1 MNNIDIHTLQTQ
13 PEGQQFDRKSFRIE
27 AKSLAVIAVAFANAD
42 GGDIAIGIEDNGRIT
57 GINGNDAHLNELLR
71 VPFDFCVPSIQ
82 ADVKFLDCNDVNGN
96 PNRVM
101 VMHIEPSMKVHSN
114 QSDEAFYRVG
124 DKSKKLNF
132 EMRMQLFYAKG
143 GRYYEDEPVYGA
155 TIDDIDL
162 NVVAEY
168 CHKIGFDK
176 DAATYLRTN
185 KGYITTVNGVEKVS
199 GAAILLFGKDPQKFF
214 QRARIRIVRYSGDEE
229 RFGREMNVIKDVWF
243 EGRILEMTQKAID
256 FVETQIKEYTFL
268 GEDARFVT
276 IPQYPPF
283 CWTELIVNAVAHRD
297 YSILGS
303 DIMVKIFDHHYI
315 VESPGILPGMV
326 RIDNIRQMHFSRNP
340 KIVQYM
346 QQYKLVKEF
355 GEGVDRMFREMEQAG
370 NPAPEYKQIE
380 FMVKVRLNSNVKE
393 QGSQTSSQ
401 RGSQTSSQ
409 RGSQRDLRTTSGR
422 ILNLLKQN
430 PLITRER
437 ISVEIGIS
445 DRMVAKYLKDFQEK
459 GVLER
464 VGGKFGG
471 QWVINDV
478 ENNTFVGSSQSGPE
492 SGPENSQSGPESGPE
507 NSQRGPES
515 GPETQKVDCKS
526 GPENTA
532 EKILELIRQDKFITS
547 REIATKLG
555 MARSGISKHLR
566 NLQEIGVLRHIGF
579 NKGGHWEV
587 II

>member
-13 PEGQQFDRKSFRIE
+13 SEGQQFDRKSFRIE

-71 VPFDFCVPSIQ
+71 VPFDFCVPSVQ

-162 NVVAEY
+162 DFVSEY

-176 DAATYLRTN
+176 DADTYLRTN

-256 FVETQIKEYTFL
+256 FVETQIKEYTYL

-276 IPQYPPF
+276 IPQYPQF

-297 YSILGS
+297 YSILGT

-340 KIVQYM
+340 KIVQYL

-355 GEGVDRMFREMEQAG
+355 GEGVDRMFREMEQSG

-409 RGSQRDLRTTSGR
+409 RDSRTTSGR

-430 PLITRER
+430 PLITREQM
-437 ISVEIGIS
+437 SVEIGIS
-445 DRMVAKYLKDFQEK
+445 DRMIAKYLKEFQKK
-459 GVLER
+459 GILKR

-478 ENNTFVGSSQSGPE
+478 ENNTFVGSL
-492 SGPENSQSGPESGPE
+492 QSGPESGPE

-532 EKILELIRQDKFITS
+532 EKILELIRQDQFITS

-566 NLQEIGVLRHIGF
+566 NLQEMGVLRHIGF

>member
-1 MNNIDIHTLQTQ
+1 MITLNNIDIHTLQTQ

-27 AKSLAVIAVAFANAD
+27 AKALAVIAVAFANAD
-42 GGDIAIGIEDNGRIT
+42 GGDIAIGIEDNGRIS

-71 VPFDFCVPSIQ
+71 VPFDFCVPSVQ

-162 NVVAEY
+162 DFVSEY

-176 DAATYLRTN
+176 DADTYLRTN

-256 FVETQIKEYTFL
+256 FVETQIKEYTYL

-276 IPQYPPF
+276 IPQYPQF

-297 YSILGS
+297 YSILGT

-340 KIVQYM
+340 KIVQYL

-355 GEGVDRMFREMEQAG
+355 GEGVDRMFREMEQSG

-409 RGSQRDLRTTSGR
+409 RNSRTTSGR
-422 ILNLLKQN
+422 ILNLLKQY
-430 PLITRER
+430 PLITREQM
-437 ISVEIGIS
+437 SVEIGIS
-445 DRMVAKYLKDFQEK
+445 DRMIAKYLKDFQEK
-459 GVLER
+459 GILKR

-507 NSQRGPES
+507 
-515 GPETQKVDCKS
+515 TQKVDCKS

-532 EKILELIRQDKFITS
+532 EKILELIRQDQFITS

-566 NLQEIGVLRHIGF
+566 NLQEMGVLRHIGF
-579 NKGGHWEV
+579 NKGGYWEV

>member
-1 MNNIDIHTLQTQ
+1 MNTIDIQTLQTQ

-42 GGDIAIGIEDNGRIT
+42 GGDIAIGIEDDGRIT
-57 GINGNDAHLNELLR
+57 GINGNDMHLNELLR

-162 NVVAEY
+162 DFVSEY

-176 DAATYLRTN
+176 DADTYLRTN

-256 FVETQIKEYTFL
+256 FVETQIKEYTYL

-276 IPQYPPF
+276 IPQYPQF

-297 YSILGS
+297 YSILGT

-340 KIVQYM
+340 KIVQYL

-355 GEGVDRMFREMEQAG
+355 GEGVDRMFREMEQSG

-401 RGSQTSSQ
+401 RGSQRNS
-409 RGSQRDLRTTSGR
+409 RTTSGR

-430 PLITRER
+430 SLITREQM
-437 ISVEIGIS
+437 SVEIGIS
-445 DRMVAKYLKDFQEK
+445 DRMIAKYLKDFQEK
-459 GVLER
+459 GILKR

-492 SGPENSQSGPESGPE
+492 SGPGNSQRGPESGPG
-507 NSQRGPES
+507 NSRSGPES

-532 EKILELIRQDKFITS
+532 EKILELIRQDQFITS
-547 REIATKLG
+547 REIAIKLG

-566 NLQEIGVLRHIGF
+566 NLQEMGVLRHIGF
-579 NKGGHWEV
+579 NKGGRWEV

>member
-1 MNNIDIHTLQTQ
+1 
-13 PEGQQFDRKSFRIE
+13 
-27 AKSLAVIAVAFANAD
+27 
-42 GGDIAIGIEDNGRIT
+42 
-57 GINGNDAHLNELLR
+57 
-71 VPFDFCVPSIQ
+71 
-82 ADVKFLDCNDVNGN
+82 
-96 PNRVM
+96 
-101 VMHIEPSMKVHSN
+101 
-114 QSDEAFYRVG
+114 
-124 DKSKKLNF
+124 
-132 EMRMQLFYAKG
+132 
-143 GRYYEDEPVYGA
+143 
-155 TIDDIDL
+155 
-162 NVVAEY
+162 
-168 CHKIGFDK
+168 
-176 DAATYLRTN
+176 
-185 KGYITTVNGVEKVS
+185 
-199 GAAILLFGKDPQKFF
+199 
-214 QRARIRIVRYSGDEE
+214 
-229 RFGREMNVIKDVWF
+229 
-243 EGRILEMTQKAID
+243 
-256 FVETQIKEYTFL
+256 
-268 GEDARFVT
+268 
-276 IPQYPPF
+276 
-283 CWTELIVNAVAHRD
+283 
-297 YSILGS
+297 
-303 DIMVKIFDHHYI
+303 
-315 VESPGILPGMV
+315 
-326 RIDNIRQMHFSRNP
+326 
-340 KIVQYM
+340 M

-409 RGSQRDLRTTSGR
+409 RGSQRSSQRDLRTTSGR

-445 DRMVAKYLKDFQEK
+445 DRMVAKYLKDFQGK

-478 ENNTFVGSSQSGPE
+478 ENNTFVGSSQSRPE
-492 SGPENSQSGPESGPE
+492 NLKSGPETDQKG
-507 NSQRGPES
+507 GPES

-532 EKILELIRQDKFITS
+532 EKILELIRQDQFITS

-566 NLQEIGVLRHIGF
+566 NLQEMGVLRHIGF

>member
-1 MNNIDIHTLQTQ
+1 MKTIDIQTLQTQ

-27 AKSLAVIAVAFANAD
+27 AKTLAVIAVAFANAD

-57 GINGNDAHLNELLR
+57 GINGNDVHLNELLR
-71 VPFDFCVPSIQ
+71 VPFDFCVPSVQ

-162 NVVAEY
+162 DFVSEY

-256 FVETQIKEYTFL
+256 FVETQIKEYTYL

-276 IPQYPPF
+276 IPQYPQF

-297 YSILGS
+297 YSILGT

-340 KIVQYM
+340 KIVQYL

-355 GEGVDRMFREMEQAG
+355 GEGVDRMFREMEQSG

-409 RGSQRDLRTTSGR
+409 RDSRTTSGR

-430 PLITRER
+430 SLITREQM
-437 ISVEIGIS
+437 SVEIGIS
-445 DRMVAKYLKDFQEK
+445 DRMIAKYLKDFQEK
-459 GVLER
+459 GILKR
-464 VGGKFGG
+464 LGGKFGG

-492 SGPENSQSGPESGPE
+492 SEPENSQ
-507 NSQRGPES
+507 S

-532 EKILELIRQDKFITS
+532 EKILELIRQDQFITS

-566 NLQEIGVLRHIGF
+566 NLQEMGVLRHIGF

-587 II
+587 IM

>member
-1 MNNIDIHTLQTQ
+1 MKTIDIQTLQTQ
-13 PEGQQFDRKSFRIE
+13 SEGQQFDRKSFRIE

-71 VPFDFCVPSIQ
+71 VPFDFCVPSVQ

-162 NVVAEY
+162 DFVSEY

-256 FVETQIKEYTFL
+256 FVETQIKEYTYL

-276 IPQYPPF
+276 IPQYPQF

-297 YSILGS
+297 YSILGT

-340 KIVQYM
+340 KIVQYL

-355 GEGVDRMFREMEQAG
+355 GEGVDRMFREMEQSG

-409 RGSQRDLRTTSGR
+409 RDSRTTSGR

-430 PLITRER
+430 SLITREQM
-437 ISVEIGIS
+437 SVEIGIS
-445 DRMVAKYLKDFQEK
+445 DRMIAKYLKDFQEK
-459 GVLER
+459 GILKR
-464 VGGKFGG
+464 LGGKFGG

-478 ENNTFVGSSQSGPE
+478 GNNTFVGNSQSGPE
-492 SGPENSQSGPESGPE
+492 SGPENSQSGPE
-507 NSQRGPES
+507 
-515 GPETQKVDCKS
+515 TQKVDCKSEKVDCKS

-532 EKILELIRQDKFITS
+532 EKILELIRQDQFITS

-566 NLQEIGVLRHIGF
+566 NLQEMGVLRHIGF

>member
-1 MNNIDIHTLQTQ
+1 MKTIDIQTLQTQ

-27 AKSLAVIAVAFANAD
+27 AKTLAVIAVAFANAD

-57 GINGNDAHLNELLR
+57 GINGNDVHLNELLR

-162 NVVAEY
+162 DFVSEY

-256 FVETQIKEYTFL
+256 FVETQIKEYTYL

-276 IPQYPPF
+276 IPQYPQF

-297 YSILGS
+297 YSILGT

-340 KIVQYM
+340 KIVQYL

-355 GEGVDRMFREMEQAG
+355 GEGVDRMFREMEQSG

-409 RGSQRDLRTTSGR
+409 RDSRTTSGR

-430 PLITRER
+430 SLITREQM
-437 ISVEIGIS
+437 SVEIGIS
-445 DRMVAKYLKDFQEK
+445 DRMIAKYLKDFQEK
-459 GVLER
+459 GILKR

-478 ENNTFVGSSQSGPE
+478 GNNTFVGNSQSGPE
-492 SGPENSQSGPESGPE
+492 SGPENSQSGPE
-507 NSQRGPES
+507 
-515 GPETQKVDCKS
+515 TQKVDCKS
-526 GPENTA
+526 EKVDCKSGLENTA
-532 EKILELIRQDKFITS
+532 EKILELIRQDQFITS
-547 REIATKLG
+547 REIAIKLG

-566 NLQEIGVLRHIGF
+566 NLQEMGVLRHIGF

>member
-1 MNNIDIHTLQTQ
+1 
-13 PEGQQFDRKSFRIE
+13 
-27 AKSLAVIAVAFANAD
+27 
-42 GGDIAIGIEDNGRIT
+42 
-57 GINGNDAHLNELLR
+57 
-71 VPFDFCVPSIQ
+71 
-82 ADVKFLDCNDVNGN
+82 
-96 PNRVM
+96 
-101 VMHIEPSMKVHSN
+101 MHIEPSMQVHSN

-162 NVVAEY
+162 GIVAEY

-185 KGYITTVNGVEKVS
+185 KGFITTVNGVEKVS

-297 YSILGS
+297 YSILGT

-380 FMVKVRLNSNVKE
+380 FMVKVRLNSNVME
-393 QGSQTSSQ
+393 QCSQTSSQ

-409 RGSQRDLRTTSGR
+409 RGSQRDSRTTSGR

-471 QWVINDV
+471 QWVINDNETKDV
-478 ENNTFVGSSQSGPE
+478 QSGPE
-492 SGPENSQSGPESGPE
+492 GRVETDLKNSNTNLKTDLKITKTDLKSGPVHTESREKSGPENLK
-507 NSQRGPES
+507 S
-515 GPETQKVDCKS
+515 GPETDQKGGPETPKVDCKSDKS
-526 GPENTA
+526 GPENTPG
-532 EKILELIRQDKFITS
+532 KILELIRQDRYITS
-547 REIATKLG
+547 REIAVKLG

-566 NLQEIGVLRHIGF
+566 NLQENGVLRHIGF
-579 NKGGHWEV
+579 NKGGYWEV
-587 II
+587 IE